1 MNEKTMTT
9 EEFDQ
14 IQKDLEQIAGTIR
27 DPETAKTINSLM
39 EHLTAM
45 TTKITNAQ
53 TTPQTFFSKLKS
65 RKFWMALIG
74 AAAGVCG
81 MLNSNGNVT
90 AILIFVVLEVCSI
103 FGYFFTEGTIDNTRT
118 KELIQ
123 MANQIAAIIGTLTPT
138 MLDSSAI
145 EVEAVGIPTDEPDA
159 AVPTECS
166 VAAAEPIPDMED
178 TSNATV
184 AE

>member
-1 MNEKTMTT
+1 MSGTAMTT

-27 DPETAKTINSLM
+27 DPETAKTINSM
-39 EHLTAM
+39 VEHLTAM
-45 TTKITNAQ
+45 TTKITAAQ
-53 TTPQTFFSKLKS
+53 TTPQTFLSKLKS

-74 AAAGVCG
+74 AGAGICG

-90 AILIFVVLEVCSI
+90 AILIFVMLEVCSI

-138 MLDSSAI
+138 ILDSSAI
-145 EVEAVGIPTDEPDA
+145 EVEAVGVPNDEPDA
-159 AVPTECS
+159 AVPAACSDTE
-166 VAAAEPIPDMED
+166 AEPIPDAGD
-178 TSNATV
+178 TMP